1 MNKITITNETDYKT
15 ATSIHEFTVKDTYH
29 MDVPLSDYCRGFVTL
44 IVNIA
49 SSCALTA
56 QNYAQLTKINKD
68 FDSSKN
74 LNFILRAKVIDD
86 TF

>member
-15 ATSIHEFTVKDTYH
+15 ATSIYEFIIKDTYH
-29 MDVPLSDYCRGFVTL
+29 MDVPLDEYCRGFVTL

-49 SSCALTA
+49 SSCGLTA

-68 FDSSKN
+68 FDGSKYLN
-74 LNFILRAKVIDD
+74 LKLRSAVIND